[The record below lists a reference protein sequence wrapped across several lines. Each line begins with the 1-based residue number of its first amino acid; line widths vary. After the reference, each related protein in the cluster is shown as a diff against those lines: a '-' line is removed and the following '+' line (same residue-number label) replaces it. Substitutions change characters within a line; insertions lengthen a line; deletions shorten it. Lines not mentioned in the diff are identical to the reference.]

1 MVAPGESMSTRHRTP
16 KATESVSHAPVAR
29 LRDVATAADVDPST
43 VSRVLRGDPTQGVR
57 PETRDRIIEAA
68 RELRYRPHAVARSLR
83 TRQTDTFGLLV
94 PTLDNI
100 GFSEVV
106 HGIQA
111 AAAEAGKLVMVVEV
125 RAVDSAGARA
135 DLDELYARLVLDGRV
150 DGLIVGFATADDPL
164 VKSLAERRLPLV
176 LVNRRSS
183 GIHGSVVVD
192 DRRGAVL
199 AVEHLIS
206 LGHRN
211 IGYVGFAPKTDTSRR
226 RFEGYRSAMGKA
238 GLPIDE
244 RWLASG
250 DPTEE
255 GGQQAVAQILSA
267 SGRQRPTALFS
278 STLLGAFGILAGLL
292 DAGHSVPD
300 AVSVVAFNDHPIAA
314 ITAPPLTTVKMPNFE
329 MGRRAMH
336 MLIRATVGHP
346 VTDEMLKDPPELIV
360 RASTAAHRKTRR

>member
-1 MVAPGESMSTRHRTP
+1 MSPRQRTS
-16 KATESVSHAPVAR
+16 KARVHSITAPVAR
-29 LRDVATAADVDPST
+29 LRDVAMLADVDPST

-57 PETRDRIIEAA
+57 PETRDRIVEAA

-125 RAVDSAGARA
+125 RAIDSAGEHA

-164 VKSLAERRLPLV
+164 VKALAERRLPLV

-206 LGHRN
+206 LGHRK
-211 IGYVGFAPKTDTSRR
+211 IGYVGFVPKTDTSRR
-226 RFEGYRSAMGKA
+226 RFEGFRSAMNKA

-250 DPTEE
+250 EPTEE
-255 GGQQAVAQILSA
+255 GGRQAVAQILSA
-267 SGRQRPTALFS
+267 SGRQAPTGIFS
-278 STLLGAFGILAGLL
+278 STLLGSFGILTGLL
-292 DAGHSVPD
+292 DAGRSVPES
-300 AVSVVAFNDHPIAA
+300 VSVVAFNDHPIAA
-314 ITAPPLTTVKMPNFE
+314 ITSPSLTTVRMPNFE
-329 MGRRAMH
+329 MGRRAMR
-336 MLIRATVGHP
+336 MLIRATEGYP
-346 VTDEMLKDPPELIV
+346 VTDEMLEDAPELIV
-360 RASTAAHRKTRR
+360 RASTAPYGKPRS